1 MADKDASCSPDQ
13 NAARPD
19 GRYGEHT
26 ARGGASF
33 RCGACGEVAAM
44 VKLLRSGEVA
54 DMGPT
59 LGPQRQAADGVIID
73 YWLGSTCWM
82 AVNAE
87 RWARIEAVLSAERP
101 DPGALHAIHW
111 ELAPFW
117 CPQCQACYC
126 RDDWRRTVIFDGP
139 FYDYT
144 DGECPAGH
152 RHMIDD

>member
-1 MADKDASCSPDQ
+1 MADRDANRSPDQ
-13 NAARPD
+13 NAARSI
-19 GRYGEHT
+19 GRYGERT
-26 ARGGASF
+26 ARGGVSF

-54 DMGPT
+54 DIGPPF
-59 LGPQRQAADGVIID
+59 GQQRQTADGVIID

-82 AVNAE
+82 AAKAE
-87 RWARIEAVLSAERP
+87 RWTRIEAVLGAERP
-101 DPGALHAIHW
+101 DPGALHLIDW

-117 CPQCQACYC
+117 YRQCQTCYC
-126 RDDWRRTVIFDGP
+126 RDDWRRTVVFDGP

-152 RHMIDD
+152 RHMIDE

>member
-1 MADKDASCSPDQ
+1 MADRDANRSPDQ
-13 NAARPD
+13 NAATSV
-19 GRYGEHT
+19 GRHGERT
-26 ARGGASF
+26 AGGGVSF

-54 DMGPT
+54 DMGPP
-59 LGPQRQAADGVIID
+59 LGQQRQTADGVIID
-73 YWLGSTCWM
+73 YWLGSTCWR

-87 RWARIEAVLSAERP
+87 RWARIEAVLGAERP
-101 DPGALHAIHW
+101 DPGALHAIDW

-117 CPQCQACYC
+117 CRQCQTCYC

>member
-1 MADKDASCSPDQ
+1 
-13 NAARPD
+13 
-19 GRYGEHT
+19 
-26 ARGGASF
+26 
-33 RCGACGEVAAM
+33 M

-87 RWARIEAVLSAERP
+87 RWARIETVLSAERP

-126 RDDWRRTVIFDGP
+126 RADWRRTVIFDGP

-144 DGECPAGH
+144 DGECSAGH
-152 RHMIDD
+152 RQMIDD